1 MQNRSM
7 IGIGSKAKKLRDDRQ
22 RSAFAVAQAV
32 KQMEALT
39 WIGLAMGQGLKSID
53 NMGRNQYCATQPAN
67 MGLPIHAIGD
77 QC

>member
-1 MQNRSM
+1 MEPTMVSESKGQVWENLMMQNRSM

-39 WIGLAMGQGLKSID
+39 WIGLAMGQGL
-53 NMGRNQYCATQPAN
+53 RA
-67 MGLPIHAIGD
+67 
-77 QC
+77 

>member
-1 MQNRSM
+1 MMQNRSM

-39 WIGLAMGQGLKSID
+39 WIGLAMGQGL
-53 NMGRNQYCATQPAN
+53 RA
-67 MGLPIHAIGD
+67 
-77 QC
+77 